1 MSQESIYVP
10 GETYTSARA
19 TPELVGRKEE
29 LKQIEKAIRDTSQSY
44 IVYITGEGGIGKTR
58 LVKHILQHPPDD
70 GLSLTA
76 ASDLIDL
83 YHASTHTVEGLIDA
97 IQKAIPP
104 GEAGFERYREG
115 RKKLDEYSI
124 RAPDRIEEIYEQRAA
139 TIEAFL
145 DELNE
150 LADRR
155 RIVLALDTAEK
166 LFFQEDP
173 AAQQLGLTA
182 ERPAILNWLI
192 HEFLPKVRNTV
203 VLLAGRPEPGD
214 LAQALERIPNLQFLP
229 ISLGGLTE
237 QEALAYFESVAKSAR
252 ASGDAHTAEAIQK
265 WSEEDR
271 KVIFHC
277 LRDEGEPPRVRPIL
291 LALAIDHL
299 AAAGHPLSAL
309 TRPLA
314 EARALTPNQRE
325 KIRAD
330 LGSALVQTLREARRP
345 ADEVIIALGWLRK
358 GADADLLTRIT
369 GLEPQEVE
377 EALEQIRDLSF
388 VKVRPADERRFLHD
402 EMYDLLQQYGLD
414 RVSDAKRE
422 RVFNTLQT
430 YYDERIDQARDEITE
445 LYRSAAEAA
454 LPRVEEVIAARSRLQ
469 DALVEDLHYRLRRN
483 APQGFQTYFRYA
495 EEAVAAYDE
504 SLDMQL
510 QAELLGFLAERDP
523 SGQAEVVDGL
533 RRAEVLADAAVR
545 WIKRLV
551 GRGEYQRAQD
561 VAQKLREKAAEL
573 LAPSGALAEA
583 ELDTWEGLVLAYLGR
598 QEKAEPL
605 LDKAITRLLRVP
617 QELRSERWSGI
628 LARAYNNLGYCA
640 RIQEQITRSGTAYC
654 QALPYWRHLAMKTE
668 QANTLNNLAFVL
680 SLQGKFPQ
688 ARRQGRD
695 ALGLRER
702 MGALGPMVLSLT
714 TLAQIEI
721 YAERYRE
728 ARDHAQKA
736 LTLAQAANFRR
747 GEGLARLALAALQR
761 FWGEPEPMLTTQER
775 QDLLKKSLEHSRE
788 ALRIFTKEVQEPE
801 RAAKARYE
809 QALTLREQCRL
820 LEPGDPDRVALA
832 QQADELFEE
841 VAKWAQES
849 KRWNT
854 YLDTRLG
861 QAWMH
866 YYLAS
871 PDLQQRLDRIGQEIH
886 TQLPDYLIQPTRWPG
901 VVPTTALR
909 IFSQLARYH
918 ILKGVLALDQGN
930 HRAAGQQ
937 FALAFE
943 YDRFIGED
951 FRDLN
956 RGIDVVY
963 DRLRKFNERELVEVF
978 DGAEEALGTLLP
990 QQVPG
995 RIERKEDLFFWQILE
1010 NHFGAYHTF
1019 HQLAG

>member
-19 TPELVGRKEE
+19 TPELVGREEE

-58 LVKHILQHPPDD
+58 LVKHVLEHPPD
-70 GLSLTA
+70 GLSLA
-76 ASDLIDL
+76 VASELIDL
-83 YHASTHTVEGLIDA
+83 YHTSTHTVEGLVDA
-97 IQKAIPP
+97 IQKNISP
-104 GEAGFERYREG
+104 GESGFERYREG

-139 TIEAFL
+139 TIKAFL
-145 DELNE
+145 DEFNE
-150 LADRR
+150 LADQH

-182 ERPAILNWLI
+182 ERPAILNWLL
-192 HEFLPKVRNTV
+192 HEFLPNVRNTV
-203 VLLAGRPEPGD
+203 VLLAGRPGPGD
-214 LAQALERIPNLQFLP
+214 LAQALERISNLQFLS

-237 QEALAYFESVAKSAR
+237 QGALAYFEAVIESAKT
-252 ASGDAHTAEAIQK
+252 SGDEQTAEAIQK
-265 WSEEDR
+265 WSEDDR
-271 KVIFHC
+271 KAIFHC

-299 AAAGHPLSAL
+299 AVAGHPLPSL
-309 TRPLA
+309 TRPLTD
-314 EARALTPNQRE
+314 ARALTSEQRRE
-325 KIRAD
+325 IQAD
-330 LGSALVQTLREARRP
+330 LGSALVQTLHDARRP

-358 GADADLLTRIT
+358 GADADLLARIT
-369 GLEPQEVE
+369 GLDQREVE
-377 EALEQIRDLSF
+377 NALEQIQDLSF

-402 EMYDLLQQYGLD
+402 EMYDLLQQHGLD
-414 RVSDAKRE
+414 QVSDAERE
-422 RVFNTLQT
+422 RVFNILQA
-430 YYDERIDQARDEITE
+430 YYDEHIDQARYEIAE
-445 LYRSAAEAA
+445 LHRPLAEAA
-454 LPRVEEVIAARSRLQ
+454 LPQVDQVIAARGRLR
-469 DALVEDLHYRLRRN
+469 DALVEDLHYRLRWN
-483 APQGFQTYFRYA
+483 AAQGFQSYFRYA
-495 EEAVAAYDE
+495 EEAIAAYDE

-510 QAELLGFLAERDP
+510 QAELLSFLAERDP
-523 SGQAEVVDGL
+523 SGQAEEVSGL
-533 RRAEVLADAAVR
+533 RRADVLADAAVR
-545 WIKRLV
+545 WMKRLV

-561 VAQKLREKAAEL
+561 VAQRLHEKATEL
-573 LAPSGALAEA
+573 LTPGGALAEA
-583 ELDTWEGLVLAYLGR
+583 ELDTWEGLALAYLGK
-598 QEKAEPL
+598 QEEAGPL
-605 LDKAITRLLRVP
+605 LDRAITRLLGVP
-617 QELRSERWSGI
+617 RKLRSDRWSGI
-628 LARAYNNLGYCA
+628 LARAYNNLGYYA
-640 RIQEQITRSGTAYC
+640 RIQEQITRAGTAYC
-654 QALPYWRHLAMKTE
+654 QALPYWRHLAMETE

-680 SLQGKFPQ
+680 SLQGKFSQ
-688 ARRQGRD
+688 ARRQGQD

-714 TLAQIEI
+714 TLAEIEI
-721 YAERYRE
+721 YAGRYRE
-728 ARDHAQKA
+728 AREHAQKA

-775 QDLLKKSLEHSRE
+775 QDLLKRSLEHSRE
-788 ALRIFTKEVQEPE
+788 ALRIFTEEVQEPE

-832 QQADELFEE
+832 QQADDLFEE
-841 VAKWAQES
+841 VAKWAQGTS
-849 KRWNT
+849 RWDT
-854 YLDTRLG
+854 YLDTRLS

-886 TQLPDYLIQPTRWPG
+886 TQLPEYLIQPTRWPG
-901 VVPTTALR
+901 IIPTTTLGV
-909 IFSQLARYH
+909 FSQLARYH
-918 ILKGVLALDQGN
+918 ILKGVLALDQGD

-943 YDRFIGED
+943 YDRFISED

-963 DRLRKFNERELVEVF
+963 GRLRKFNERELAEVF

-1010 NHFGAYHTF
+1010 NHFGAYRTF